1 MQCGLDWGIYM
12 LAKTQITTDKLAM
25 TLSLGCLVHC
35 LFTPSFLIL
44 TSGFLSLSL
53 DNEFIHKFIVFLAVP
68 TSIFALTVGYRNHKT
83 TSFLPCG
90 ILGLLMLVS
99 AVMLGEA
106 ALGELGEK
114 GLTMFGAILVAYS
127 HFKNYQICK
136 NLDCSCHEA

>member
-12 LAKTQITTDKLAM
+12 LAKTQITTDKFAM

-44 TSGFLSLSL
+44 TSGFFSLSL

>member
-1 MQCGLDWGIYM
+1 M
-12 LAKTQITTDKLAM
+12 LAKTQITTDKLSM

-44 TSGFLSLSL
+44 TSGFFSLSL

-68 TSIFALTVGYRNHKT
+68 TSIFALTVGCRNHKT
-83 TSFLPCG
+83 TFFLPCG

-127 HFKNYQICK
+127 HFRNYQICK

>member
-12 LAKTQITTDKLAM
+12 LAKTQITTDKLEM

-35 LFTPSFLIL
+35 LYMPSFLIL
-44 TSGFLSLSL
+44 TSGFFSLSL

-114 GLTMFGAILVAYS
+114 GLTMFGAILVAILIS
-127 HFKNYQICK
+127 KTIK
-136 NLDCSCHEA
+136 SVRT